1 MNKKPIITPIYKEA
15 LLEVDNLRNV
25 AEEDA
30 KKAILEAMTPIVK
43 KEIDKSMKSAGKSF
57 LFEEDE
63 ALTQA
68 LNAPLP
74 PGQPDASPPPPAT
87 LPVPAAPAGPP
98 AEVPPAPPIP
108 VSSAGVALPMS
119 AFGDGKEV
127 SFNLSDLYTQTGGNV
142 EALDSTIVDFSFSS
156 KL

>member
-57 LFEEDE
+57 LFEEDDYDFGTRKILE
-63 ALTQA
+63 YLKENKPEETVLAGGDVIA
-68 LNAPLP
+68 
-74 PGQPDASPPPPAT
+74 ASNKCNITFSHMSTGGGAT
-87 LPVPAAPAGPP
+87 L
-98 AEVPPAPPIP
+98 EY
-108 VSSAGVALPMS
+108 LE
-119 AFGDGKEV
+119 GKE
-127 SFNLSDLYTQTGGNV
+127 FKTLN
-142 EALDSTIVDFSFSS
+142 
-156 KL
+156 KLNGTL